1 MLLSHD
7 EVGHRLRALRTKHGL
22 TQARLAEL
30 MGVSFVTVNR
40 WENGQSMPSRVALAK
55 IARAEREGLDALQSI
70 APIAAP
76 APSVPVDTALDFSS
90 DPESV
95 RLVVEAE
102 RLSYGHL
109 ANPAFAAE
117 ISLVDPLP
125 HQRIAVYKHMLP
137 QPRLRFLLADD
148 AGAGKTIMAGLYIR
162 EMVARRLIRRVLV
175 IPPAGLIGN
184 WEREL
189 RRLFSLSFRI
199 VTGPDARSGNPFAG
213 PGSDLVIVSVD
224 TLAGQRMFSHLQSD
238 ATEAYDLVIFDEAHK
253 LSARRDPDGTVRP
266 TDRYCLAEAL
276 AGVRGIA
283 TEWKLGWAATHLL
296 LLTATPHM
304 GKDFP
309 YYCLW
314 RLLEPEALATESAF
328 SAYPADARARHFIRR
343 VKEEM
348 VYFNGQPIYP
358 QRISDTHSYEL
369 TPGSGGEQQLYDE
382 TTDYIQH
389 YYNQA
394 RILNRS
400 AARFAVGVFQRRL
413 ASSSWAL
420 LRSLRKRLEKL
431 DRLIEAIRSGE
442 LDEEQLRQRQQR
454 LDREAKDPFE
464 ATPDEEFAEDGQEA
478 HELEEEKVLEGVI
491 AISLSQ
497 LMVERGRV
505 EGLIRLAERVHAK
518 GEESK
523 FEKLRELL
531 RAPRFSGEKVII
543 FTEHRDT
550 QSFLLRRFEGLG
562 FTGRVAQIH
571 GGMNYRER
579 EVQVEFFRRTIG
591 EGGAQYLVCTD
602 AAGEGINLQF
612 AWLMINYDIP
622 WNPARLEQRMGRI
635 HRYKQMHDPVII
647 ANLVAGRTREGRV
660 LKTLLEK
667 LERIRKELRSD
678 KVFDVVGRLFEGV
691 SLAEYMERATES
703 EEGAERAA
711 RELDGRLTKEQVE
724 AIEEAKRRLYGGGGE
739 VRAELGGLRE
749 SLAVEEMRRL
759 LPGFVMRFLEKASPK
774 IGIAIDG
781 ELEKT
786 FGLRPLRSRAL
797 DAILPLVESYP
808 VAAQGRFTV
817 HRPADDS
824 EAIFLHPGEPVF
836 EALRNVVLDQLG
848 SAACKGAVFVD
859 PMAVQP
865 YLFHVA
871 LVTIVRVPDTRVR
884 GLEREEM
891 LEQRLIGLRQD
902 VDGALQ
908 VVPVEHL
915 LLLKGA
921 EGIAPSAIGLVAV
934 AAQLNAA
941 AQEYLNDGVARPMAE
956 AKRAEALANR
966 DDEEQFVRR
975 GFDYRD
981 AELAAVRTRRAG
993 KARAGDAL
1001 ATRELAEIKERQ
1013 RELAAQRDAAL
1024 ERLRRAPELIQVGR
1038 VAFLAH
1044 ALAVPSTRPE
1054 DRKHRDDAIEAI
1066 AVQYAVAHEQAQ
1078 GALVK
1083 DVSKPHLARAAGLS
1097 EYPGFDLFS
1106 KRSGGEV
1113 RAIEV
1118 KGRAGVGEIE
1128 LTENEW
1134 ARACNERGRY
1144 WLYVVFGCGT
1154 PVPRL
1159 TRVRDPLGS
1168 LLFRQKGGVVIDAR
1182 SVLDAGEA

>member
-1 MLLSHD
+1 MSA
-7 EVGHRLRALRTKHGL
+7 RLASARIRALRTQLGL

-30 MGVSFVTVNR
+30 MGVSFVTVSR
-40 WENGQSMPSRVALAK
+40 WESGQSNPSRLAQEK
-55 IARAEREGLDALQSI
+55 IARAERLGLEGFSPDAVV
-70 APIAAP
+70 APKDVAAP
-76 APSVPVDTALDFSS
+76 TDTSLDFSS
-90 DPESV
+90 DPEDV
-95 RLVVEAE
+95 RVVVEAE

-117 ISLVDPLP
+117 VSLVDPLP

-148 AGAGKTIMAGLYIR
+148 AGAGKTIMAGLYLR
-162 EMVARRLIRRVLV
+162 EMLARRLIRRVLV
-175 IPPAGLIGN
+175 VPPAGLIGN

-199 VTGPDARSGNPFAG
+199 VSGGDARAGNPFAG
-213 PGSDLVIVSVD
+213 PSGDRVIVSVD
-224 TLAGQRMFSHLQSD
+224 TLTGGRMFAHLRAE
-238 ATEAYDLVIFDEAHK
+238 ATEPYDLVIFDEAHK
-253 LSARRDPDGTVRP
+253 LSARRDPDGTFRP

-276 AGVRGIA
+276 AGLRGLD
-283 TEWKLGWAATHLL
+283 EDWKLGWSAAHLL

-328 SAYPADARARHFIRR
+328 SAYPAEARARRFIRR

-348 VYFNGQPIYP
+348 VYFDGRPIYP
-358 QRISDTHSYEL
+358 QRISGTHSYEL
-369 TPGSGGEQQLYDE
+369 TKGPESEQQLYDQ

-420 LRSLRKRLEKL
+420 LCSLRNRLGKL
-431 DRLIEAIRSGE
+431 DRLIEAIRAGQ
-442 LDEEQLRQRQQR
+442 LDEAQLIQRQQR
-454 LDREAKDPFE
+454 LDRDVEDPFA
-464 ATPDEEFAEDGQEA
+464 ATADEEGAEDGQEA
-478 HELEEEKVLEGVI
+478 HELDEDKVLEGVI

-497 LMVERGRV
+497 LAVERDRV

-523 FEKLRELL
+523 FDKLRELL
-531 RAPRFSGEKVII
+531 RAERFAGEKVII

-579 EVQVEFFRRTIG
+579 EVQVEFFRRPVA

-635 HRYKQMHDPVII
+635 HRYKQKHDPVII
-647 ANLVAGRTREGRV
+647 ANLIAGRTREGRV
-660 LKTLLEK
+660 LHTLLEK

-691 SLAEYMERATES
+691 SLADYMERASES

-724 AIEEAKRRLYGGGGE
+724 AIEEAKRRLYGEGGE
-739 VRAELGGLRE
+739 VRAELGALRE
-749 SLAVEEMRRL
+749 SLSVEEMRRL
-759 LPGFVMRFLEKASPK
+759 LPGYVMRFLDKACPRLG
-774 IGIAIDG
+774 IGIEGDLAG
-781 ELEKT
+781 T
-786 FGLRPLRSRAL
+786 FVLRPLAPHAL
-797 DAILPLVESYP
+797 DPLLPLVESYAE
-808 VAAQGRFTV
+808 AARSRFTV
-817 HRPADDS
+817 YRPSSEDD
-824 EAIFLHPGEPVF
+824 AIFLHPGEPVF
-836 EALRNVVLDQLG
+836 EALRDTVLGRL
-848 SAACKGAVFVD
+848 AAAARKGAVFVD
-859 PMAVQP
+859 PTAAQP

-871 LVTIVRVPDTRVR
+871 LLTIVRAADAGVQ
-884 GLEREEM
+884 GLEREEV
-891 LEQRLIGLRQD
+891 LEQRLIALRQG

-908 VVPVEHL
+908 LVPVEHL

-921 EGIAPSAIGLVAV
+921 QGIVPAAIGLVALSS
-934 AAQLNAA
+934 QLKAA
-941 AQEYLNDGVARPMAE
+941 ADDYLKERVAQPLAE
-956 AKRAEALANR
+956 AKRAEATAARENEDL
-966 DDEEQFVRR
+966 FVRR

-981 AELAAVRTRRAG
+981 AELAAARTRHGA

-1001 ATRELAEIKERQ
+1001 AGKELTEIKERQ
-1013 RELAAQRDAAL
+1013 RELGTQRDAAL
-1024 ERLRRAPELIQVGR
+1024 ARLRRAPELIRVGR
-1038 VAFLAH
+1038 VEFLAH
-1044 ALAVPSTRPE
+1044 ALAAPSTNPE

-1066 AVQYAVAHEQAQ
+1066 AMQHAVAYEEAQ

-1083 DVSKPHLARAAGLS
+1083 DVSKPHLALAAGLG
-1097 EYPGFDLFS
+1097 EYPGFDLLS
-1106 KRSGGEV
+1106 KRTAGED

-1144 WLYVVFGCGT
+1144 WLYVVFDCGT
-1154 PVPRL
+1154 ASPRL
-1159 TRVRDPLGS
+1159 FKIRDPFGNLIVGAKGS
-1168 LLFRQKGGVVIDAR
+1168 VVIQSQSILAVA
-1182 SVLDAGEA
+1182 SES

>member
-1 MLLSHD
+1 MSD
-7 EVGHRLRALRTKHGL
+7 VAPRLRALRAQLGL
-22 TQARLAEL
+22 TQVRLAEL

-40 WENGQSMPSRVALAK
+40 WENGQANPSRVALEK
-55 IARAEREGLDALQSI
+55 IARAERHGLDGFRSEPLE
-70 APIAAP
+70 APTLP
-76 APSVPVDTALDFSS
+76 AVPADTGLDFSS

-95 RLVVEAE
+95 RVVVEAE

-162 EMVARRLIRRVLV
+162 EMLARRLIRRVLV
-175 IPPAGLIGN
+175 IPPAGLLGN

-189 RRLFSLSFRI
+189 RRLFALGFRI
-199 VTGPDARSGNPFAG
+199 VTGPDARGPNPFSG

-224 TLAGQRMFSHLQSD
+224 TLAGGRMLGHLRSES
-238 ATEAYDLVIFDEAHK
+238 TEPYDVVIFDEAHK

-276 AGVRGIA
+276 AGVRGVDA
-283 TEWKLGWAATHLL
+283 EWRLGWTATHLL

-328 SAYPADARARHFIRR
+328 TAYPAEARARRFIRR

-348 VYFNGQPIYP
+348 VYFDGRPIYP

-369 TPGSGGEQQLYDE
+369 TQGPGSEQELYDE

-420 LRSLRKRLEKL
+420 LCSLRKRLEKL
-431 DRLIEAIRSGE
+431 DRVIEAIRSGQF
-442 LDEEQLRQRQQR
+442 DEEQLRQRQQR
-454 LDREAKDPFE
+454 LDRDTKDPFE
-464 ATPDEEFAEDGQEA
+464 ATADEESAEDGQEA
-478 HELEEEKVLEGVI
+478 HELDEDKVLEGVI
-491 AISLSQ
+491 AVSLSQ

-505 EGLIRLAERVHAK
+505 EELIRLAEKVHTR

-531 RAPRFSGEKVII
+531 RAPRFAGEKVII

-571 GGMNYRER
+571 GGMNFRER
-579 EVQVEFFRRTIG
+579 EAQVEFFRKPVA

-612 AWLMINYDIP
+612 AWLMINYNIP

-660 LKTLLEK
+660 LRTLLEK

-691 SLAEYMERATES
+691 SLAEYMERAAES

-724 AIEEAKRRLYGGGGE
+724 AIEEAKRRLYGAGGE

-749 SLAVEEMRRL
+749 SLSVEEMRRL
-759 LPGFVMRFLEKASPK
+759 LPGYVMRFLEKACPK

-781 ELEKT
+781 DLEKT
-786 FGLRPLRSRAL
+786 FALRPLRPRAL
-797 DAILPLVESYP
+797 DGVLPLMESYP
-808 VAAQGRFTV
+808 LAAQSHLTV
-817 HRPADDS
+817 YRPTFED
-824 EAIFLHPGEPVF
+824 EAIFLHPGESVF
-836 EALRNVVLDQLG
+836 EALRKSVLEQLG
-848 SAACKGAVFVD
+848 VAARKGAMFVD
-859 PMAVQP
+859 PTATQP

-871 LVTIVRVPDTRVR
+871 LVTIVRGSDSRVS
-884 GLEREEM
+884 GLEREEV
-891 LEQRLIGLRQD
+891 LEQKLIGLRQS
-902 VDGALQ
+902 VDGSLQ
-908 VVPVEHL
+908 VAPVEQL

-921 EGIAPSAIGLVAV
+921 NGVTPSAIGLVAV

-941 AQEYLNDGVARPMAE
+941 AEDYVREKIARPMAE
-956 AKRAEALANR
+956 AKRADALANLEE
-966 DDEEQFVRR
+966 EEQFIRR
-975 GFDYRD
+975 GFDYQD
-981 AELAAVRTRRAG
+981 AELAAARSRRSG

-1001 ATRELAEIKERQ
+1001 ATKEVAEIKERQ
-1013 RELAAQRDAAL
+1013 RDLALQRDGAL
-1024 ERLRRAPELIQVGR
+1024 DRLRRTPELIQVGR

-1044 ALAVPSTRPE
+1044 AIAVPSSRPE

-1066 AVQYAVAHEQAQ
+1066 AVQYAIAHEQAQ

-1083 DVSKPHLARAAGLS
+1083 DVSKPHLALTAGLN
-1097 EYPGFDLFS
+1097 EHPGFDLLS
-1106 KRSGGEV
+1106 KRNTGET

-1134 ARACNERGRY
+1134 ARACNERAKY
-1144 WLYVVFGCGT
+1144 WLYVVFDCGT
-1154 PVPRL
+1154 PAPRL
-1159 TRVRDPLGS
+1159 TRVCDPFGR
-1168 LLFRQKGGVVIDAR
+1168 LLFRQKGGVVIDAQA
-1182 SVLDAGEA
+1182 VLEAGEA

>member
-1 MLLSHD
+1 MN
-7 EVGHRLRALRTKHGL
+7 
-22 TQARLAEL
+22 
-30 MGVSFVTVNR
+30 VSFVTVNR
-40 WENGQSMPSRVALAK
+40 WENGQSRPSRAALEK
-55 IARAEREGLDALQSI
+55 IVRAERLGLDAFH
-70 APIAAP
+70 P
-76 APSVPVDTALDFSS
+76 APVLAQKEPATPADTILDFSS
-90 DPESV
+90 DPEDV

-125 HQRIAVYKHMLP
+125 HQRIAVYKHMVP

-148 AGAGKTIMAGLYIR
+148 AGAGKTIMAGLYVR
-162 EMVARRLIRRVLV
+162 EMLARRLIRRVLIV
-175 IPPAGLIGN
+175 PPAGLIGN

-199 VTGPDARSGNPFAG
+199 VTGADARTGNPFTG
-213 PGSDLVIVSVD
+213 PSSDQVIVSVD
-224 TLAGQRMFSHLQSD
+224 TLTGARMFSHLRAE
-238 ATEAYDLVIFDEAHK
+238 ATEPYDLVIFDEAHK
-253 LSARRDPDGTVRP
+253 LSARRDPDGIFRP

-276 AGVRGIA
+276 AGVRELDGQ
-283 TEWKLGWAATHLL
+283 WKLGWSATHLL

-328 SAYPADARARHFIRR
+328 SAYPPEARARRFIRR

-348 VYFNGQPIYP
+348 VYFDGRPIYP
-358 QRISDTHSYEL
+358 QRISGTHSYDLAQGPE
-369 TPGSGGEQQLYDE
+369 SEQQLYDE
-382 TTDYIQH
+382 TTDYIQN

-420 LRSLRKRLEKL
+420 LCSLRNRLGKL
-431 DRLIEAIRSGE
+431 DRLIEAIRSGQ
-442 LDEEQLRQRQQR
+442 LDEAQLVQRQQR
-454 LDREAKDPFE
+454 LDHDLEDPF
-464 ATPDEEFAEDGQEA
+464 AVTADEEGSEDGRET
-478 HELEEEKVLEGVI
+478 HELDEDRVLEGVI
-491 AISLSQ
+491 AVSLSQ
-497 LMVERGRV
+497 LMLERDRV

-531 RAPRFSGEKVII
+531 RAERFAGEKVII

-579 EVQVEFFRRTIG
+579 EAQVEFFRKPVE

-635 HRYKQMHDPVII
+635 HRYKQMHDPVVI

-660 LKTLLEK
+660 LRTLLDK

-691 SLAEYMERATES
+691 SLAEYMERASES
-703 EEGAERAA
+703 EDGAERAA
-711 RELDGRLTKEQVE
+711 RELEGRLTKEQVE
-724 AIEEAKRRLYGGGGE
+724 AIEEAKRRLYGAGGE
-739 VRAELGGLRE
+739 VRAELDGLRE
-749 SLAVEEMRRL
+749 SLSVEEMRRL
-759 LPGFVMRFLEKASPK
+759 LPGYVMRFLDNVCPK
-774 IGIAIDG
+774 LGIGIEGDLA
-781 ELEKT
+781 KT
-786 FGLRPLRSRAL
+786 FALRPIAPHAL
-797 DAILPLVESYP
+797 DPVLPLVESYP
-808 VAAQGRFTV
+808 VAAQSRFTV
-817 HRPADDS
+817 YRPAFEE

-836 EALRNVVLDQLG
+836 EALRGTALERLAA
-848 SAACKGAVFVD
+848 AACKGAVFVD
-859 PMAVQP
+859 PTAAQA

-871 LVTIVRVPDTRVR
+871 LVTIVRAADSGVP
-884 GLEREEM
+884 GLEREEV
-891 LEQRLIGLRQD
+891 LEQRLMALRQE

-908 VVPVEHL
+908 LVPVEHL
-915 LLLKGA
+915 LLLRGGQ
-921 EGIAPSAIGLVAV
+921 GIVPAAIGLVAV
-934 AAQLNAA
+934 SSQLRAA
-941 AQEYLNDGVARPMAE
+941 ADDYLRERVAQPRAE
-956 AKRAEALANR
+956 AKRAEALAAR
-966 DDEEQFVRR
+966 ESEELFIRR

-981 AELAAVRTRRAG
+981 AELAAARMRHAG
-993 KARAGDAL
+993 KARSGDAL
-1001 ATRELAEIKERQ
+1001 AGKELAEIKEHQ
-1013 RELAAQRDAAL
+1013 HELSAQRDAAL
-1024 ERLRRAPELIQVGR
+1024 ARMRRAPELVRVGR
-1038 VAFLAH
+1038 VEFLAH
-1044 ALAVPSTRPE
+1044 ALAAPSIRPE

-1066 AVQYAVAHEQAQ
+1066 AMQHAIAHEEAQ
-1078 GALVK
+1078 GATVK
-1083 DVSKPHLARAAGLS
+1083 DVSKPHLALAAGLGD
-1097 EYPGFDLFS
+1097 YPGFDLFS
-1106 KRSGGEV
+1106 KRLAGEE

-1118 KGRAGVGEIE
+1118 KGRAEIGEIE

-1144 WLYVVFGCGT
+1144 WLYVVFNCGT
-1154 PVPRL
+1154 PTPQL
-1159 TRVRDPLGS
+1159 CRVSDPFGALVA
-1168 LLFRQKGGVVIDAR
+1168 RARGGVVIDAQTILEQ
-1182 SVLDAGEA
+1182 SAGVA